1 MLTVTVMLLLGGI
14 PGGQHPNDR
23 GPVGRLV
30 GQGFGPVNRL
40 STEGPSGA
48 WSPWPF

>member
-23 GPVGRLV
+23 TVGRLV
-30 GQGFGPVNRL
+30 GQGPGPVNRL